1 MLSAEALVSI
11 VTPARYM
18 ARLCNHFAHRVNV
31 QRESDHARIEF
42 PNAPCSLQVLEE
54 DRLKIRIESEDV
66 ATLQRVQEVV
76 ARHLK
81 QVAAN
86 ETFDVDWHTGQ

>member
-31 QRESDHARIEF
+31 QREPDHARIEF
-42 PNAPCSLQVLEE
+42 PNAPCSLQALE
-54 DRLKIRIESEDV
+54 DHLKIRIESDDV

-81 QVAAN
+81 QVAAD
-86 ETFDVDWHTGQ
+86 ETFDVDWQTGQ